1 MIGEITMLDHASL
14 TSVGQREYNEDKIGI
29 TDLGEDRFCF
39 ALADGL
45 GGPGRGGEAAA
56 VAVQSS
62 GEVFS
67 AFSDKND
74 VLEMIFEAAQKRVLY
89 EQKARRVRN
98 TMKTTLSVV
107 TLLGGKLRYGTIGDT
122 RIYIFRDSRLEMM
135 SHDHSVA
142 QALADAGKKKSENI
156 RNHPD
161 RSKLLTCIGEVWDD
175 KPGYEISESIYM
187 CKGMSVLMCTDGF
200 WGNIHEDMMAQC
212 LWDTDTAA
220 KWLDAMAQ
228 IVKQNA
234 SAGDAD
240 NYSAIAIRY

>member
-1 MIGEITMLDHASL
+1 MLDHASL
-14 TSVGQREYNEDKIGI
+14 TSIGQRELNEDRIGI

-45 GGPGRGGEAAA
+45 GGPGRGGDAAA
-56 VAVQSS
+56 VAVQSA

-67 AFSDKND
+67 AFSDRSD

-107 TLLGGKLRYGTIGDT
+107 TSVGGKLRFGTIGDT
-122 RIYIFRDSRLEMM
+122 RIYIFRDSRVGMI

-142 QALADAGKKKSENI
+142 QALADAGYISFEDI

-161 RSKLLTCIGEVWDD
+161 RSKLLKCIGEEWDD
-175 KPGYEISESIYM
+175 KPGYELSESIFM
-187 CKGMSVLMCTDGF
+187 CSGMSVLMCTDGF
-200 WGNIHEDMMAQC
+200 WGHIHEDMMAQC

-220 KWLDAMAQ
+220 KWLDAMAL
-228 IVKQNA
+228 IVKQDG
-234 SAGDAD
+234 SAEEAD